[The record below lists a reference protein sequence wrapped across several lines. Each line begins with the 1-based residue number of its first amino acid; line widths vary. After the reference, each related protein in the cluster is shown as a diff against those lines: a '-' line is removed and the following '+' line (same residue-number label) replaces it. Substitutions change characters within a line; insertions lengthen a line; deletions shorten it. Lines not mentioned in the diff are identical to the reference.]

1 MGLRGRLRQRHW
13 AEARQAAAK
22 AEQAETDADA
32 SRYGALV
39 PDLSKVNTDTLDL
52 KGDNATMANALVFA
66 ALTDAATL
74 VATKIGERVGD
85 GVKSMH
91 VLVTNEVNL
100 VQGSTTYLNLTRE
113 LEQLKD
119 QAYAVIKQPSKA
131 FTAGLIGVG
140 SALALGSALASAVPG
155 ALSLFAH
162 HETLTRT
169 APKTDDLAAASA
181 VADALIRGEIGEVKH
196 DTFRIA
202 RQGAINHLTDEL
214 ASKLPELQKVT
225 DPDAK
230 DAAEALAKLITAE
243 LAMLTAVPG
252 RGTRS
257 PLAIA
262 SMYELMM
269 GYRGDFR
276 GAAPIT
282 HVMLVKSQ
290 PGSVSE
296 LINRRFM
303 AKDKVLITATMSITY
318 MLIDITD
325 SRILVAGTETATVEA
340 HGFMADT
347 IQLDARGP
355 QGAPLVSST
364 VAVSR

>member
-1 MGLRGRLRQRHW
+1 MANQGEVDKKIQDRLDEAAAAK
-13 AEARQAAAK
+13 AEAGSPQAAAK

-91 VLVTNEVNL
+91 VLVTNEVDL
-100 VQGSTTYLNLTRE
+100 FQGSTTYLNLTRE

-169 APKTDDLAAASA
+169 APKTTTWPRQVQLRTLSSGAKSA
-181 VADALIRGEIGEVKH
+181 RLSTTPSALRG
-196 DTFRIA
+196 R
-202 RQGAINHLTDEL
+202 
-214 ASKLPELQKVT
+214 
-225 DPDAK
+225 
-230 DAAEALAKLITAE
+230 AL
-243 LAMLTAVPG
+243 
-252 RGTRS
+252 
-257 PLAIA
+257 
-262 SMYELMM
+262 
-269 GYRGDFR
+269 
-276 GAAPIT
+276 
-282 HVMLVKSQ
+282 
-290 PGSVSE
+290 
-296 LINRRFM
+296 
-303 AKDKVLITATMSITY
+303 
-318 MLIDITD
+318 
-325 SRILVAGTETATVEA
+325 
-340 HGFMADT
+340 
-347 IQLDARGP
+347 
-355 QGAPLVSST
+355 
-364 VAVSR
+364 